1 MGIIKASTKRF
12 LKMETI
18 SMVSVGTMIDM
29 YIKLRSLITVN
40 SNTVNTKMVKK
51 MALSIR
57 NIKIMQQSM
66 VSGKKTR

>member
-18 SMVSVGTMIDM
+18 SMVSVGAMIDV
-29 YIKLRSLITVN
+29 YIKLRSLITAN